1 MTKQEFLYLLRQK
14 LSGLP
19 EQDIEDR
26 LTFYGEMI
34 DDRIEEGCSEQDA
47 VSDIGSADEIAA
59 QIIADI
65 PLTRLAKERLKHKRK
80 MSAAEIVLLAL
91 GSPIWL
97 SLAIAALVVVLSLY
111 VVLWSAIVSVWA
123 VFASL
128 AACAVGGVAAGGVLA
143 CVGNVPSGI
152 ALLGAGLVCAG
163 LAILLHFGCGAAT
176 GGIVWLTKKI
186 AFGIKKCFVRKEVA
200 K

>member
-1 MTKQEFLYLLRQK
+1 MTKQEFLRLLRQK

-65 PLTRLAKERLKHKRK
+65 PLTRLAKERLKPKRK
-80 MSAAEIVLLAL
+80 MSTVEVVLLAI
-91 GSPIWL
+91 GSPLWL
-97 SLAIAALVVVLSLY
+97 SLAIAAMAVVLSLY
-111 VVLWSAIVSVWA
+111 VVLWSVIVSVWA
-123 VFASL
+123 VFASF
-128 AACAVGGVAAGGVLA
+128 AACAVGGAVAGGVLA

-152 ALLGAGLVCAG
+152 VLLGAGLVCAG
-163 LAILLHFGCGAAT
+163 LAILLHFGCDAAT

>member
-1 MTKQEFLYLLRQK
+1 MTKQEFLCLLRQK

-19 EQDIEDR
+19 AQDIEDR

-97 SLAIAALVVVLSLY
+97 SLAIAALAVVLSLY

>member
-1 MTKQEFLYLLRQK
+1 MTKQEFLRLLRQK

-47 VSDIGSADEIAA
+47 VSDISSADEIAA

-65 PLTRLAKERLKHKRK
+65 PLTRLAKERLKPKRK
-80 MSAAEIVLLAL
+80 MSTVEVVLLAI
-91 GSPIWL
+91 GSPLWL
-97 SLAIAALVVVLSLY
+97 SLAIAAMAVVLSLY
-111 VVLWSAIVSVWA
+111 VVLWSVIVSVWA
-123 VFASL
+123 VFASF
-128 AACAVGGVAAGGVLA
+128 AACAVGGAVAGVVLA

-152 ALLGAGLVCAG
+152 VLLGAGLVYAG

>member
-1 MTKQEFLYLLRQK
+1 
-14 LSGLP
+14 
-19 EQDIEDR
+19 
-26 LTFYGEMI
+26 
-34 DDRIEEGCSEQDA
+34 
-47 VSDIGSADEIAA
+47 
-59 QIIADI
+59 
-65 PLTRLAKERLKHKRK
+65 
-80 MSAAEIVLLAL
+80 MSTVEVVLLAI
-91 GSPIWL
+91 GSPLWL
-97 SLAIAALVVVLSLY
+97 SLAIAAMAVVLSLY
-111 VVLWSAIVSVWA
+111 VVPWSVIVSVWA
-123 VFASL
+123 VFASFS
-128 AACAVGGVAAGGVLA
+128 ACAVGGVAAGGVLA

>member
-1 MTKQEFLYLLRQK
+1 MTKQEFLCLLRQK

-65 PLTRLAKERLKHKRK
+65 PLTRLAKERLKPTRK
-80 MSAAEIVLLAL
+80 MSTVEVVLLAI

-97 SLAIAALVVVLSLY
+97 SLAIAAMAVVLSLY
-111 VVLWSAIVSVWA
+111 VVLWSVIVSVWA
-123 VFASL
+123 VFASF
-128 AACAVGGVAAGGVLA
+128 AACAVGGAVAGVVLA

-152 ALLGAGLVCAG
+152 VLLGAGLVCAG